1 METSSVSSPYFL
13 TFLAAQVKLGDKG
26 FLSRDFTVQDLILN
40 KSDVHHLFPRNLL
53 KKQGLSRYNQIANFA
68 VAQSEI
74 NIKISDRPPS
84 AYFAEV
90 LAQCDTGVLKFGG
103 ITDRDEL
110 MDNLRQRCIPDGVF
124 GPLAEHYETF
134 LQERRRLM
142 AEKVRQYFS
151 MLPVV
156 NRESSHAR
164 LPA

>member
-1 METSSVSSPYFL
+1 
-13 TFLAAQVKLGDKG
+13 
-26 FLSRDFTVQDLILN
+26 
-40 KSDVHHLFPRNLL
+40 L
-53 KKQGLSRYNQIANFA
+53 KKQGLSRGRYNQIANFA

-103 ITDRDEL
+103 ITDHDEL
-110 MDNLRQRCIPDGVF
+110 MDNLRQHCIPDGMF

-151 MLPVV
+151 VL
-156 NRESSHAR
+156 
-164 LPA
+164 